1 MYHHLLLHLSNISL
15 VYITLLILHG
25 KCHNWLLYCMKLCIS
40 VHYPSLYQYVV
51 CHITLRVLHKNV
63 IIGYLYCM
71 LPNISALF
79 FMSGPVSAQTQ
90 ACLPKE
96 STERLDIVELVSV
109 VIRHRFQDL
118 AGVINSQPAKSN
130 LSGNFILI

>member
-15 VYITLLILHG
+15 VYITLLVLHG
-25 KCHNWLLYCMKLCIS
+25 KCHNWLSYCMKLCIS
-40 VHYPSLYQYVV
+40 VHYLSLYQYVV
-51 CHITLRVLHKNV
+51 CHITLRVLHENV

-71 LPNISALF
+71 LPNIFALF

-96 STERLDIVELVSV
+96 STEEPSLWS
-109 VIRHRFQDL
+109 
-118 AGVINSQPAKSN
+118 
-130 LSGNFILI
+130 LSGCVILRSHGFSGTL